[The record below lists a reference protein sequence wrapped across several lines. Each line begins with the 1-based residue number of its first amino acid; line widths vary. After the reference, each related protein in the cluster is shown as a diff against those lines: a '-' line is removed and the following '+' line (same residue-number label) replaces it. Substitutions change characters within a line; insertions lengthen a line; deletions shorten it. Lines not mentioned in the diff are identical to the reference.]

1 MLKLKSS
8 NGWMGTGASAQAQA
22 RSAELRTSLSQLYE
36 KVDDAI
42 RAEAREVEEQ
52 NENTVDAEVHRTEA
66 SKSSRRAHRFHC
78 QTVKR
83 NVFLLFPFFSYK
95 FHNLKNSK

>member
-1 MLKLKSS
+1 
-8 NGWMGTGASAQAQA
+8 MGTGASAQA
-22 RSAELRTSLSQLYE
+22 RSEELRTGLSQLYE

-66 SKSSRRAHRFHC
+66 SKSSRRAHRFC
-78 QTVKR
+78 WQTVQR
-83 NVFLLFPFFSYK
+83 SVQCLVL
-95 FHNLKNSK
+95 

>member
-1 MLKLKSS
+1 
-8 NGWMGTGASAQAQA
+8 MGTGASAQA

-42 RAEAREVEEQ
+42 RAEAREVEET

-66 SKSSRRAHRFHC
+66 SKSSRRAHRFLC

-83 NVFLLFPFFSYK
+83 SVKCSEFKKEPTLEIAVYARFFDFGVQK
-95 FHNLKNSK
+95 